1 MSPWR
6 MVRSEEISHK
16 RLYLGCN
23 QQYKIYGVKP
33 LSINAT
39 CWKTGVRWQ
48 LCSNS
53 KFYSTPAMFAPVNP
67 ASSALS
73 ATIRLDRPPG
83 CSRHGSKHA
92 TCAMWRKSVHQL
104 HEPKHFHNVSEE
116 ATTGQVHSLNKE
128 LSKPPRP
135 WKLWKRQKVV
145 LSSWKTEPLDWD
157 TLCGLHWECWR
168 LRDWLTPCPIDMSY
182 LHRCH
187 IHLAGICLL
196 HSSNTLQQGQQTK
209 TMTALLPSR
218 ETECMGTLE
227 SLETKLQHIY
237 IYMHLGSAWL
247 SNYSPMY
254 RLHASSA
261 THDPPPS
268 NNKLHGNNDKY
279 ITTANFL

>member
-1 MSPWR
+1 MQH
-6 MVRSEEISHK
+6 VGKLVCDDNCAVTANFTQH
-16 RLYLGCN
+16 
-23 QQYKIYGVKP
+23 QQCLL
-33 LSINAT
+33 LST
-39 CWKTGVRWQ
+39 Q
-48 LCSNS
+48 L
-53 KFYSTPAMFAPVNP
+53 PV
-67 ASSALS
+67 LS
-73 ATIRLDRPPG
+73 ARLFVWTGPPG

-168 LRDWLTPCPIDMSY
+168 LRAWLTPCPIDMSY

-237 IYMHLGSAWL
+237 IYIHAFRLSMAQQLFTYVPTTRIFCYTRPPTQQQQIAWQ
-247 SNYSPMY
+247 
-254 RLHASSA
+254 
-261 THDPPPS
+261 
-268 NNKLHGNNDKY
+268 
-279 ITTANFL
+279 